1 MLMCYATFLITNGCI
16 ETESSLMENGLKS
29 GLPPSHLRELYYI
42 THIDNVASILKNGI
56 LSHTQIE
63 KNKIKYT
70 PIYDKEIVN
79 RREGITTPDGRSLW
93 CFANLY
99 FNPRNPML
107 YRVVCEQ
114 LHRKIAV
121 IGVALEM
128 LRCKDAFLTTGNAAH
143 SQSKIMPYSKKALS
157 QILGDTDIVWWI
169 EDDGSKRKI
178 MAEYLITDKVPSEC
192 ITSIYVSG
200 HVARDNLEKSLGAMS
215 HPPVIPMP
223 GMFFQPI
230 KYKPLTPRLALVQ
243 GDMFFSRMQ
252 TITISVNTVR
262 VMGKGVASRAKYQF
276 PRVYVEYQEVCR
288 SRQLKMGK
296 PYLYKPE
303 KSVDIELLDEP
314 ASSKCARP
322 ATWFLLFPT
331 KRDWRDKADIEGIEK
346 GLIWLWENYKKEGIE
361 SLALPA
367 LGCGLGRLNW
377 KDVGPLMCKY
387 LCDMN
392 IPTSIYLPAEKEVP
406 DEYLTCDFLLPKGS
420 QLVTNSTSVS
430 HGDA

>member
-1 MLMCYATFLITNGCI
+1 
-16 ETESSLMENGLKS
+16 MENGPKS

-42 THIDNVASILKNGI
+42 THVDNVASILKNGI
-56 LSHTQIE
+56 MSHMQIE

-93 CFANLY
+93 CFANMY

-114 LHRKIAV
+114 LYIKIAV

-128 LRCKDAFLTTGNAAH
+128 LKGKDAFLTTGNAAH
-143 SQSKIMPYSKKALS
+143 SQSEIVRFSKKALS
-157 QILGDTDIVWWI
+157 QILRDTDIVWWI

-178 MAEYLITDKVPSEC
+178 MAEYLVPDKVPPEC

-200 HVARDNLEKSLGAMS
+200 HVARGNLEKSLEAIG

-230 KYKPLTPRLALVQ
+230 RCKHLTPRLALVQ

-252 TITISVNTVR
+252 TITISVNTVG

-288 SRQLKMGK
+288 SHQLKMGK

-303 KSVDIELLDEP
+303 KSFDIELLDEP
-314 ASSKCARP
+314 TSSTCTRP
-322 ATWFLLFPT
+322 ETWFLLFPT
-331 KRDWRDKADIEGIEK
+331 KRHWWNKADIQGIEK
-346 GLIWLWENYKKEGIE
+346 GLIWLCENYKKEGIE

-367 LGCGLGRLNW
+367 LGCGLGRLSW

-387 LCDMN
+387 LSAMN

-406 DEYLTCDFLLPKGS
+406 DEYLTRDFLLPKGS
-420 QLVTNSTSVS
+420 QLVANSTPISRS
-430 HGDA
+430 DS

>member
-1 MLMCYATFLITNGCI
+1 
-16 ETESSLMENGLKS
+16 MENGLKS
-29 GLPPSHLRELYYI
+29 GLPPGHLRELYYI
-42 THIDNVASILKNGI
+42 THVDNVPSILKNGI
-56 LSHTQIE
+56 MSHMEIE

-70 PIYDKEIVN
+70 PIYDKDIVS
-79 RREGITTPDGRSLW
+79 RREGTTTPDGRSLW

-114 LHRKIAV
+114 LHNKIAV
-121 IGVALEM
+121 IGVALDM
-128 LRCKDAFLTTGNAAH
+128 LKGKDVFLTTGNAAH
-143 SQSKIMPYSKKALS
+143 SQSKIVRFTKKALS
-157 QILGDTDIVWWI
+157 QILSDTAIVWWN
-169 EDDGSKRKI
+169 EDDGSKRKV
-178 MAEYLITDKVPSEC
+178 MAEYLIADKVLSEC

-200 HVARDNLEKSLGAMS
+200 HVARDILEKSLEAIG

-230 KYKPLTPRLALVQ
+230 MHRPLTPKLALVQ

-252 TITISVNTVR
+252 TITISVNTVGI
-262 VMGKGVASRAKYQF
+262 MGKGVASRAKYQF

-303 KSVDIELLDEP
+303 KSFDIELLDEP
-314 ASSKCARP
+314 ASSTCTRP

-331 KRDWRDKADIEGIEK
+331 KRHWRDNADIKGIEE
-346 GLIWLWENYKKEGIE
+346 GLIWLRENYKKEGIE

-377 KDVGPLMCKY
+377 SEVGPLMCEY
-387 LCDMN
+387 LYTMN
-392 IPTSIYLPAEKEVP
+392 IPASIYLPAEKIVQE
-406 DEYLTCDFLLPKGS
+406 EYLTRDFLLPKKTQS
-420 QLVTNSTSVS
+420 NLIS
-430 HGDA
+430 AK